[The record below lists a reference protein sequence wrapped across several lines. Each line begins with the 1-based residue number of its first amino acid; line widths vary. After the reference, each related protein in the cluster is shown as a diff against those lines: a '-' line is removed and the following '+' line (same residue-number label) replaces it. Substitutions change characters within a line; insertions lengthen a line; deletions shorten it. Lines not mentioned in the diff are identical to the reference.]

1 MAQFFTN
8 FDEYPVGDVTTSGQT
23 DWTPRISNGT
33 SDYRILDGGDQD
45 GKFLRINAAGTNGS
59 RVLGFNPLNGVDD
72 NIETLVKF
80 WVFKSGNDGSTG
92 RYGAA
97 YTRYGGNSEAST
109 IGYAVIF
116 VPVSSVKSLALY
128 EDSTGVVQYA
138 NYAWSMSTDYFIRTR
153 LSGTLRQVKI
163 WPASSPEPSSWT
175 FQSNGGLPTIAST
188 YSGVGTYM
196 ADSYLYVKQ
205 FSAGTNGDPAP
216 MFVPKS
222 LDYTANADIAPPI
235 PTSTPMGVFGAGYG
249 APMGYGGMYGAGVIP
264 AFTVEHKDYAANAFI
279 EWQKTL
285 DYQANALIV
294 HEKSLA
300 YTSNAFIDKQYNVDY
315 AANAYLEWQLT
326 LPYVANASIERIE
339 SLSYTANAEIESFYF
354 TADVTYTANARIEK
368 VEALDYAANAFI
380 DWQNSLGYDSNAWID
395 HQYTVGYDAN
405 AFVEQQRQL
414 DYSANAFIEHRTAIE
429 YDANAFLEWQLSQ
442 QYSANAF
449 IEHVVDLDYAANAR
463 IERQGEQVAYEANAR
478 IERIEGLS
486 YAANA
491 SISNPVPDKKPQT
504 WENADTR
511 EPTDWSADDKA
522 PTTWSEGEERQPAEW
537 EKANERQPQQWSDSN
552 NKKPADW
559 SPIYYD

>member
-97 YTRYGGNSEAST
+97 YTRYGGNSDAST
-109 IGYAVIF
+109 IGYAVSF

-175 FQSNGGLPTIAST
+175 FQSNGGLPTIASP

-264 AFTVEHKDYAANAFI
+264 AFTVEHQDYTANAFIDKKRTLTYASNALIVYLKNSTYTANAFIDKQNKLNSTSNAFIDWKLSLAYQANARIERIESLGYTSNADIESYYFTSSVDYISNARIEKTSTVAYSSNAFIENTRTITHAANAFI
-279 EWQKTL
+279 EWQK
-285 DYQANALIV
+285 NIG
-294 HEKSLA
+294 
-300 YTSNAFIDKQYNVDY
+300 YT
-315 AANAYLEWQLT
+315 
-326 LPYVANASIERIE
+326 
-339 SLSYTANAEIESFYF
+339 
-354 TADVTYTANARIEK
+354 
-368 VEALDYAANAFI
+368 
-380 DWQNSLGYDSNAWID
+380 
-395 HQYTVGYDAN
+395 AN
-405 AFVEQQRQL
+405 AFVEKQNTIN
-414 DYSANAFIEHRTAIE
+414 YMANAFINHKTAISYE
-429 YDANAFLEWQLSQ
+429 ANAFVEWQLVSPYTASAFVEWVKSQ
-442 QYSANAF
+442 VYTS
-449 IEHVVDLDYAANAR
+449 NAR
-463 IERQGEQVAYEANAR
+463 IERAGQQIDYDSNAR
-478 IERIEGLS
+478 IERIEQLS
-486 YAANA
+486 YTASAN
-491 SISNPVPDKKPQT
+491 ISNPVPDKRPQT
-504 WENADTR
+504 WEDNETR
-511 EPTDWSADDKA
+511 QPQKWSADDKTPA
-522 PTTWSEGEERQPAEW
+522 TWNESDEKQPAEW
-537 EKANERQPQQWSDSN
+537 QDSSQRQPQQWSESD

>member
-33 SDYRILDGGDQD
+33 SDYRILDGGGQD

-59 RVLGFNPLNGVDD
+59 RVLGFNPLNGIDD

-80 WVFKSGNDGSTG
+80 WVFKSGNNGSTG

-109 IGYAVIF
+109 IGYAVSF
-116 VPVSSVKSLALY
+116 VPVSSTKALALY

-175 FQSNGGLPTIAST
+175 FQSNGGLPSIASP

-205 FSAGTNGDPAP
+205 YSAGTNGDPAP

-326 LPYVANASIERIE
+326 LPYAANASIERIE

-368 VEALDYAANAFI
+368 DRSIDYTSNAFIEQQRDAAYTANAFI
-380 DWQNSLGYDSNAWID
+380 DWQKSITYA
-395 HQYTVGYDAN
+395 AN
-405 AFVEQQRQL
+405 AFVEHQHQL
-414 DYSANAFIEHRTAIE
+414 DYSANASIDYRYAVDYE
-429 YDANAFLEWQLSQ
+429 
-442 QYSANAF
+442 ANAF
-449 IEHVVDLDYAANAR
+449 IEWQLSLPYTANAFVEHVRSLGYAANAR
-463 IERQGEQVAYEANAR
+463 IERQGEQVDYEANAR

-491 SISNPVPDKKPQT
+491 RISNPIPDKLPQT
-504 WENADTR
+504 WTDQDTR
-511 EPTDWSADDKA
+511 EPTDWSADDKT
-522 PTTWSEGEERQPAEW
+522 PTTWNEAEERQPAEW
-537 EKANERQPQQWSDSN
+537 QKANESQPQQWSDSD